1 MEEAAKVIGG
11 VAGELV
17 FFMRSFLLGF
27 LMRLGYEPIIFF
39 RRVFRQPKLLLD
51 VQDVLFWTFG
61 SFLMFGLLFRENN
74 GTPRLFSLIG
84 IAAGMALYQLGPA
97 KLTGSLFCKI
107 RKKRLKMQRR
117 CHAWRKKRLERRKM
131 EKKRLKK
138 TQKESMIKRINI
150 AAIREVRILT
160 GKMAARRRANRKWIA
175 LALVTVVLL
184 SVMTWI
190 GGNSLAEQNAQ
201 NLAQQQLLEEKIAE
215 EKARSKELDEYSEY
229 MKTDEFAEWYA
240 KEKLGLI
247 HKNEIIFKGE

>member
-84 IAAGMALYQLGPA
+84 IAVGMALYQLGPA

-138 TQKESMIKRINI
+138 TQKESMIKI
-150 AAIREVRILT
+150 
-160 GKMAARRRANRKWIA
+160 K
-175 LALVTVVLL
+175 
-184 SVMTWI
+184 
-190 GGNSLAEQNAQ
+190 
-201 NLAQQQLLEEKIAE
+201 
-215 EKARSKELDEYSEY
+215 
-229 MKTDEFAEWYA
+229 
-240 KEKLGLI
+240 
-247 HKNEIIFKGE
+247 

>member
-1 MEEAAKVIGG
+1 
-11 VAGELV
+11 
-17 FFMRSFLLGF
+17 
-27 LMRLGYEPIIFF
+27 
-39 RRVFRQPKLLLD
+39 
-51 VQDVLFWTFG
+51 
-61 SFLMFGLLFRENN
+61 
-74 GTPRLFSLIG
+74 
-84 IAAGMALYQLGPA
+84 MA
-97 KLTGSLFCKI
+97 
-107 RKKRLKMQRR
+107 
-117 CHAWRKKRLERRKM
+117 
-131 EKKRLKK
+131 KK
-138 TQKESMIKRINI
+138 TSGEAKNGKKEVEKDTKRKYDKRERINI

-215 EKARSKELDEYSEY
+215 EEARSKELDEYSEY

>member
-84 IAAGMALYQLGPA
+84 IAVGMALYQLGPA

-107 RKKRLKMQRR
+107 RKKRLKMQRSCR
-117 CHAWRKKRLERRKM
+117 AWKNGKKEVEKDTKRKYDKRR
-131 EKKRLKK
+131 
-138 TQKESMIKRINI
+138 
-150 AAIREVRILT
+150 
-160 GKMAARRRANRKWIA
+160 G
-175 LALVTVVLL
+175 
-184 SVMTWI
+184 
-190 GGNSLAEQNAQ
+190 
-201 NLAQQQLLEEKIAE
+201 
-215 EKARSKELDEYSEY
+215 
-229 MKTDEFAEWYA
+229 
-240 KEKLGLI
+240 
-247 HKNEIIFKGE
+247 

>member
-1 MEEAAKVIGG
+1 MEEAAKIIGG

-107 RKKRLKMQRR
+107 RKNDLK
-117 CHAWRKKRLERRKM
+117 CKEAAAHGEKNVWRGEKWKKR
-131 EKKRLKK
+131 
-138 TQKESMIKRINI
+138 
-150 AAIREVRILT
+150 
-160 GKMAARRRANRKWIA
+160 G
-175 LALVTVVLL
+175 
-184 SVMTWI
+184 
-190 GGNSLAEQNAQ
+190 
-201 NLAQQQLLEEKIAE
+201 
-215 EKARSKELDEYSEY
+215 
-229 MKTDEFAEWYA
+229 
-240 KEKLGLI
+240 
-247 HKNEIIFKGE
+247 

>member
-1 MEEAAKVIGG
+1 
-11 VAGELV
+11 
-17 FFMRSFLLGF
+17 
-27 LMRLGYEPIIFF
+27 
-39 RRVFRQPKLLLD
+39 
-51 VQDVLFWTFG
+51 
-61 SFLMFGLLFRENN
+61 
-74 GTPRLFSLIG
+74 
-84 IAAGMALYQLGPA
+84 MA
-97 KLTGSLFCKI
+97 
-107 RKKRLKMQRR
+107 
-117 CHAWRKKRLERRKM
+117 
-131 EKKRLKK
+131 KK
-138 TQKESMIKRINI
+138 TSGEAKNGKKEVEKGTKRKYDKRKRINI

-215 EKARSKELDEYSEY
+215 EEARSKELDEYSEY

>member
-51 VQDVLFWTFG
+51 AQDVLFWTFG

-84 IAAGMALYQLGPA
+84 IAVGMALYQLGPA

-107 RKKRLKMQRR
+107 RKKRLKMQRSCR
-117 CHAWRKKRLERRKM
+117 AWRKKRLERRKM

-138 TQKESMIKRINI
+138 TQKESMIKGEDKHSRNKRGENI
-150 AAIREVRILT
+150 D
-160 GKMAARRRANRKWIA
+160 RKDG
-175 LALVTVVLL
+175 
-184 SVMTWI
+184 SP
-190 GGNSLAEQNAQ
+190 
-201 NLAQQQLLEEKIAE
+201 
-215 EKARSKELDEYSEY
+215 KESQS
-229 MKTDEFAEWYA
+229 
-240 KEKLGLI
+240 
-247 HKNEIIFKGE
+247 

>member
-138 TQKESMIKRINI
+138 TQKESMIKREDKHSRNKRGENI
-150 AAIREVRILT
+150 DRKD
-160 GKMAARRRANRKWIA
+160 GSPNRKWIA

-215 EKARSKELDEYSEY
+215 EEARSKELDEYSEY

>member
-61 SFLMFGLLFRENN
+61 RFLMFGLLFRENN

-138 TQKESMIKRINI
+138 TQKESMIKEKDKHSRNKRGENI
-150 AAIREVRILT
+150 D
-160 GKMAARRRANRKWIA
+160 RKDGSRFTQRFPCQQTIPCHSRNIPRHESD
-175 LALVTVVLL
+175 L
-184 SVMTWI
+184 S
-190 GGNSLAEQNAQ
+190 EPQ
-201 NLAQQQLLEEKIAE
+201 
-215 EKARSKELDEYSEY
+215 RSD
-229 MKTDEFAEWYA
+229 
-240 KEKLGLI
+240 G
-247 HKNEIIFKGE
+247 

>member
-84 IAAGMALYQLGPA
+84 IAVGMALYQLGPA
-97 KLTGSLFCKI
+97 KLTGSLFVRLEKNDLKCKEAAVHGEKNVW
-107 RKKRLKMQRR
+107 RGEKWKKR
-117 CHAWRKKRLERRKM
+117 
-131 EKKRLKK
+131 
-138 TQKESMIKRINI
+138 
-150 AAIREVRILT
+150 
-160 GKMAARRRANRKWIA
+160 G
-175 LALVTVVLL
+175 
-184 SVMTWI
+184 
-190 GGNSLAEQNAQ
+190 
-201 NLAQQQLLEEKIAE
+201 
-215 EKARSKELDEYSEY
+215 
-229 MKTDEFAEWYA
+229 
-240 KEKLGLI
+240 
-247 HKNEIIFKGE
+247 

>member
-107 RKKRLKMQRR
+107 RKKRL
-117 CHAWRKKRLERRKM
+117 ERRKM

-138 TQKESMIKRINI
+138 TQKESMIKEKDKHSRNKRGENI
-150 AAIREVRILT
+150 DRKDGSPKESQSQMDRTGTCDSSTVKRDDLDWWKQFGRAKRPESGTAAAPR
-160 GKMAARRRANRKWIA
+160 GKDCRGR
-175 LALVTVVLL
+175 
-184 SVMTWI
+184 
-190 GGNSLAEQNAQ
+190 G
-201 NLAQQQLLEEKIAE
+201 
-215 EKARSKELDEYSEY
+215 
-229 MKTDEFAEWYA
+229 A
-240 KEKLGLI
+240 KQRTR
-247 HKNEIIFKGE
+247 

>member
-17 FFMRSFLLGF
+17 FFMRSFMLGF

-97 KLTGSLFCKI
+97 QLTSSLFCKV
-107 RKKRLKMQRR
+107 RKKRLKMQRSCQTSKTTHPAR
-117 CHAWRKKRLERRKM
+117 PKEALADEIHD
-131 EKKRLKK
+131 EKK
-138 TQKESMIKRINI
+138 
-150 AAIREVRILT
+150 
-160 GKMAARRRANRKWIA
+160 
-175 LALVTVVLL
+175 
-184 SVMTWI
+184 
-190 GGNSLAEQNAQ
+190 
-201 NLAQQQLLEEKIAE
+201 
-215 EKARSKELDEYSEY
+215 
-229 MKTDEFAEWYA
+229 
-240 KEKLGLI
+240 
-247 HKNEIIFKGE
+247 